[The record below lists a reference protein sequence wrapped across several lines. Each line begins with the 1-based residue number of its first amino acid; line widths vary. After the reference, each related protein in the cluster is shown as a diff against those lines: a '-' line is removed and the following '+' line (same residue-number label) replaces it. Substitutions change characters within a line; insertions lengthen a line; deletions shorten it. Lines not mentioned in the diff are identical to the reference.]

1 MALPYPYP
9 FDREKALEC
18 VLYLASRV
26 AQPGLHNIS
35 KLLYFADK
43 RHLDL
48 HGRLLYGDE
57 YVAMEYGPV
66 PSQIYDVLKAVGG
79 AGACG
84 PKLAALVEEAKRSLS
99 VTGYSVRPLRDADA
113 MEFSDSDQECLDWAL
128 EKYGHCSFDELTEL
142 SHAEE
147 AWKQTEKNAPIT
159 VEAMTIGARNRE
171 ALLADLRDPFPGTA
185 QCR

>member
-1 MALPYPYP
+1 MIYP
-9 FDREKALEC
+9 FAFEPERALESL
-18 VLYLASRV
+18 LYV
-26 AQPGLHNIS
+26 AAKLPRPTLHSIS
-35 KLLYFADK
+35 KMLYFADK
-43 RHLDL
+43 RHLDM

-79 AGACG
+79 TESCR
-84 PKLAALVEEAKRSLS
+84 PNLAALVENAKISLS
-99 VTGYSVRPLRDADA
+99 VTGYSIRPLRDGDA

-147 AWKQTEKNAPIT
+147 AWKQTAKNAPIT
-159 VEAMTIGARNRE
+159 VEAMTPGARKRE

-185 QCR
+185 E